1 MNRAVFFG
9 NKVLLTAFVLAML
22 GWGIGFYG
30 PPIFMYAVIQRS
42 GWSLSLCSAAVTVHF
57 LAGTLVVANLPRL
70 YRRFGL
76 PRVTCLGTLLLALGL
91 LGWALAREPY
101 QLFIGALLSGL
112 GWVTLGAAAIN
123 AIIAPWFVRKR
134 PAALAMAY
142 NGASLGG
149 VIFSS
154 AWVYLINRLGF
165 AMAALLVG
173 TLALVTVASVARRV
187 LNKSPAL
194 LGQHPD
200 GLEPQPTPTA
210 PTTPSTDAPVS
221 LWRNRHFLTLGA
233 AMALGLVAQI
243 GLIAHLFRVLVP
255 RFGEQQAG
263 LAMGLATLSAIAGRT
278 LVGWLMPP
286 GANRRHIACLSY
298 GVQLTGCIALVLA
311 GAHDSLIWLGVL
323 LFGAGIGNAT
333 SLPPLIAQA
342 EFSSQHSQRV
352 VALIVAFAQGC
363 YAFAPALFGALLAMP
378 QSAGSSSGLF
388 IGAGLI
394 QVLAMGVMAWG
405 GRSSSRQGER
415 TATHA

>member
-1 MNRAVFFG
+1 MTRAVFFG
-9 NKVLLTAFVLAML
+9 NKVVLTAFVLATL

-173 TLALVTVASVARRV
+173 TLALVTVMSVARRV

-200 GLEPQPTPTA
+200 GLEPQPTPVAPTA
-210 PTTPSTDAPVS
+210 PATGAPVP
-221 LWRNRHFLTLGA
+221 LWRNRQFLTLGA

-243 GLIAHLFRVLVP
+243 GLVAHLFRVLVP

-298 GVQLTGCIALVLA
+298 GVQLAGCIALALA
-311 GAHDSLIWLGVL
+311 GTHDSLIWLGVL

-378 QSAGSSSGLF
+378 QSAGSSRGLF

-405 GRSSSRQGER
+405 AGSRCDTRPGKQAR
-415 TATHA
+415 T